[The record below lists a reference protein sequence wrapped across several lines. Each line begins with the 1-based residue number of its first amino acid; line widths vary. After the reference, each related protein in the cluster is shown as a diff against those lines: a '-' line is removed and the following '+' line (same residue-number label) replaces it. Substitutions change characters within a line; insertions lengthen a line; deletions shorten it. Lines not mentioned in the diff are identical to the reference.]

1 MCRILRLA
9 ASNLS
14 RPTWIISLVGN
25 FSGKRITPTK
35 SRTPHLHHWWVI
47 TCFKLCEIVENKFT
61 CERGNH
67 GGDWPEWDWRAGRSM
82 MERIKNAQKSKD
94 GGETAATSWLQACMK
109 RHNNSTRRIHCFLL
123 SSKVKLCILGH
134 GPTSLLL
141 LLPRVMLGWNQHR
154 GPVQTSS

>member
-1 MCRILRLA
+1 MCHILRLA
-9 ASNLS
+9 ASSLS

-61 CERGNH
+61 WREEIMVLVTDLSGIEETVDRWWRG
-67 GGDWPEWDWRAGRSM
+67 
-82 MERIKNAQKSKD
+82 IKNAQKSKD
-94 GGETAATSWLQACMK
+94 GGETAATSWLQVCMK
-109 RHNNSTRRIHCFLL
+109 RHNNSTRRIHCVLL
-123 SSKVKLCILGH
+123 ISKVKLCILGH

-141 LLPRVMLGWNQHR
+141 LLFYHECTGHVGMMKS
-154 GPVQTSS
+154 T